1 MESKSFEI
9 SIEGLGGNLRG
20 VIVERGRGYSRW
32 VRFGECSLRCLLA
45 GVEACCRDV
54 EMPRWSKG
62 WKENG
67 RFLRLEC
74 RENGAGRFI
83 FCKVVTA
90 EKKSFSLVFPE
101 GEGIHGGWL
110 ILAENLRALG
120 VVPFSE
126 EKVEP
131 KAVFG
136 NSRKAE
142 SGMNGG
148 ERMSYAS
155 VVKKNECLEEE
166 AIWLQIGE
174 GAVQGREEKLRRCLV
189 GKFEE
194 GPLLGSEVQVLKVWA
209 RSTWQLRG
217 GLQVHIFGGSLILFE
232 FEDVL
237 EAERVLTRGS
247 RRFRERLISL
257 ERWYHETGCLVQEE
271 AYKEAWVRVLGLPLH
286 LWSREVLIKI
296 GDCCGGFLEVDEGA
310 ENAVQMQWARI
321 LVRSSGRRL
330 PGSLQLVIGSIC
342 YSIQLWWEILPKFSV
357 VVPRSYSEGSP
368 ESKVRG
374 DIGGDPRA
382 SKGVEKDLGQEQ
394 TGKEDVSSSGGKSG
408 CLGEGVDSHL
418 QKVVAGGDV
427 FGGGGRRACLE
438 MTGDSKGA
446 SGPVGESP
454 IGRQQDK
461 RGVGPV
467 FELRE
472 GLGWAHFG
480 GPSILSEGDSLGVQN
495 PLGLIAGDDRAAA
508 TVPMEWIE
516 PPEAWNS
523 GADEVLQAEA
533 ARYSSFPCPLMP
545 RGVRAF
551 SSSSISCRKRA
562 AKGYRGVRASYS
574 SPLSCRK
581 RTASGSRRRGCGSA
595 TEMEG
600 VDGDISPLNMVLADG
615 RGEEGCSGEE
625 MAMVLVG
632 ETSTDEKYSLR
643 QTVGG
648 TESVED
654 WKSSCL
660 AQFSDFL
667 GMPTTGCEEEI
678 LNMLKR
684 WIMRKDQKNQRIG
697 AKRAK
702 VETSKS
708 VRELKRL
715 ECSINFKSSGHG
727 RALFRES
734 GGSVTEGK

>member
-32 VRFGECSLRCLLA
+32 VRFGECSLICLLA

-54 EMPRWSKG
+54 EMPRGSKG

-136 NSRKAE
+136 NSRKSE

-209 RSTWQLRG
+209 KSTWQLRG

-237 EAERVLTRGS
+237 EAEEVLTRGS

-438 MTGDSKGA
+438 MTRDFKGA
-446 SGPVGESP
+446 SGPVGEGP
-454 IGRQQDK
+454 IGSQQGK

-467 FELRE
+467 FKLRE

-480 GPSILSEGDSLGVQN
+480 GPPILSEGDSLGEEN

-508 TVPMEWIE
+508 TVPMEWID

-523 GADEVLQAEA
+523 GADEALQAEA
-533 ARYSSFPCPLMP
+533 ARYSSFPCPLMS
-545 RGVRAF
+545 RGARVF

-574 SPLSCRK
+574 SPPSCRK

-595 TEMEG
+595 TAMEG

-625 MAMVLVG
+625 MAMVLVE

-734 GGSVTEGK
+734 GGSVSEGK